1 MERKNWK
8 SPVLW
13 AFLGIESVLY
23 ILLLFGGGQVA
34 VISSFASIVLCF
46 LYTLI
51 GCKNNSLLAIGAMA
65 CTVGADFC
73 LVICSPRQQL
83 WGMVFFSAV
92 QILYAI
98 RLHRLVKYKVLLY
111 VRLALILLVEGIA
124 AMVLGDG
131 LDALA
136 VISVCYY
143 VNLVMNAVA
152 AFCAVRQIPLMGV
165 ALLLFIACDTLIGL
179 QVAMDGYLPIGE
191 GSWLYRL
198 LTVDFNLPWVFYLPS
213 QVLLALNKKK
223 WNEKQHIFRFSELF
237 RW

>member
-1 MERKNWK
+1 MERKIWK
-8 SPVLW
+8 SHVFW

-34 VISSFASIVLCF
+34 VLSSFASIVLCF
-46 LYTLI
+46 LYTLV
-51 GCKNNSLLAIGAMA
+51 GCRSNSLLGMAALA
-65 CTVGADFC
+65 CTVGADFF
-73 LVICSPRQQL
+73 LVICTPRQQL

-98 RLHRLVKYKVLLY
+98 RLHRLTKSKVLLY
-111 VRLALILLVEGIA
+111 IRLALILLVEGITLL
-124 AMVLGDG
+124 VLGDG

-143 VNLVMNAVA
+143 VNLVINAVA
-152 AFCAVRQIPLMGV
+152 AFCAFRQIPLFGV

-179 QVAMDGYLPIGE
+179 QVAMDGYLPIRE
-191 GSWLYRL
+191 GSWLYSL

-213 QVLLALNKKK
+213 QMLLALHKKK
-223 WNEKQHIFRFSELF
+223 WN
-237 RW
+237 